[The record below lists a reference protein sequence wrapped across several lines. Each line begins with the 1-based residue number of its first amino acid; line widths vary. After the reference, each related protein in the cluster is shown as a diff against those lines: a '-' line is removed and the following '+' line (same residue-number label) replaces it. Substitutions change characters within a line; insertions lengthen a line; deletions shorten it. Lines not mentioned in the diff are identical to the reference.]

1 MLLYI
6 IRHAWAEQRDP
17 ERYPNDDVR
26 PLTGDGKKRF
36 AKVVERLAD
45 GGFRPT
51 LVATSPLVRC
61 RQTADIIVKHLPDK
75 AELVEFD
82 ALRPGSDLNALV
94 EWTAAQQDEAIAWVG
109 HAPDVGDLAASLI
122 GDGTAAIRFA
132 KGAVVAIE
140 FDGKP
145 AGEKGQLYWLAT
157 AKLLGC

>member
-6 IRHAWAEQRDP
+6 VRHAWAEQRDP

-26 PLTGDGKKRF
+26 PLTGEGKKRF
-36 AKVVERLAD
+36 AKVVERLAE

-51 LVATSPLVRC
+51 LIATSPLVRC

-75 AELVEFD
+75 AKLVELD

-132 KGAVVAIE
+132 KGAVAAVE
-140 FDGKP
+140 FDGK
-145 AGEKGQLYWLAT
+145 
-157 AKLLGC
+157 